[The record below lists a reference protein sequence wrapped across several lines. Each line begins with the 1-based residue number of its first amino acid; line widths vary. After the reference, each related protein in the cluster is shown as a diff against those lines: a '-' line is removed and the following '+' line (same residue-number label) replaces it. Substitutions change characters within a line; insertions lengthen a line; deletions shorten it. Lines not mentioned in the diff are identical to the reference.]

1 MKKILLSSL
10 LSIGLLVNVSGFIQ
24 AKGTIAET
32 NEFSLD
38 VISPQFNDDF
48 IEGNH

>member
-10 LSIGLLVNVSGFIQ
+10 LSIGLLLSASGFVQ
-24 AKGTIAET
+24 DKGTMSAR
-32 NEFSLD
+32 NELSLD
-38 VISPQFNDDF
+38 VISPQYNDEL